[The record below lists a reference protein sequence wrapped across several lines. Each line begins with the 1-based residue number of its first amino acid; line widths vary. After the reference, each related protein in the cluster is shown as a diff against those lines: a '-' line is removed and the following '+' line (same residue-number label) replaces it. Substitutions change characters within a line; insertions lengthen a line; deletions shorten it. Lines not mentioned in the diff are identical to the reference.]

1 MPSLGTAYVRVLAN
15 LKGLK
20 PGLDQAKNIVSTSAT
35 KMRASLNQIAF
46 TTAIAGAAAFSAAMV
61 YNMKKAVDAA
71 SDLEEVAAKFGTVF
85 KDQIVYAEKNAKALV
100 ESYGVSTRAAKEYL
114 SSMQD
119 LLVPMGMASNS
130 AAVLSNEVVKLGIDL
145 GSFNNM
151 PTERVMLDIQS
162 ALVGNFET
170 MKKYGVVLNAQ
181 VVAQEA
187 MNMGLVESKDQLTAG
202 LKAQAAY
209 SLMVKGSEAAIGD
222 WARTSGGFAN
232 QMKQLTS
239 NIEEIRAELGNN
251 LLPIITPIV
260 DNMNKWIKANKEIL
274 AQDMKGWVEGVVEML
289 KWGAKPLQLWADLWK
304 EIGFIVGSA
313 GPSGTTL
320 KGFAAANPPQIG
332 DGKTGY
338 PPILP
343 PDAGGGMGGGVGVGA
358 DVTADDLAL
367 KLQLEEEYG
376 LSVQEL
382 RQAEMDAL
390 VSSQEYKLAAT
401 QDYHDQAIGLLIDKN
416 SKEVELA
423 LKQQA
428 MLAKVDEQTAN
439 AKISVAR
446 GLGTALL
453 NISGASSQAIF
464 LVTQGLDMAL
474 AIMSGYAAGA
484 RALAE
489 LGPIAGPPVAA
500 KMVSY
505 GYWSAAA
512 IGATALGQMAASSAG
527 GSVGGGTYISPTVTT
542 PTGTTEYDTIPEE
555 EKRGTL
561 TINIHGDILGD
572 EGYIDM
578 LVDKIN
584 AADDRDVFINQSL
597 SARALT

>member
-20 PGLDQAKNIVSTSAT
+20 PGLDKAKGIVSTSAT
-35 KMRASLNQIAF
+35 QMRESLNRIAF
-46 TTAIAGAAAFSAAMV
+46 NTAIIGAAAFGAAMV
-61 YNMKKAVDAA
+61 YNIKKSVDAA
-71 SDLEEVAAKFGTVF
+71 SDLEEVTAKFGTVF
-85 KDQIVYAEKNAKALV
+85 KNQIVYAEKNAKALV

-145 GSFNNM
+145 GSFNNVE
-151 PTERVMLDIQS
+151 TERVMLDIQS

-170 MKKYGVVLNAQ
+170 MKKYGVVLNAT

-187 MNMGLVESKDQLTAG
+187 MRMGLVKTKSEITAG
-202 LKAQAAY
+202 IRAQAAY

-239 NIEEIRAELGNN
+239 NIEEMRAEIGNN
-251 LLPIITPIV
+251 LLPIITPII
-260 DNMNKWIKANKEIL
+260 DNMNKWIKANKDIL
-274 AQDMKGWVEGVVEML
+274 AQDMKGWIEGVVTML
-289 KWGAKPLQLWADLWK
+289 KWGAKPIQLWADLWK
-304 EIGFIVGSA
+304 EIGFIVGS
-313 GPSGTTL
+313 GTTI
-320 KGFAAANPPQIG
+320 KGAAADAAATTIPGLMTPL
-332 DGKTGY
+332 TT
-338 PPILP
+338 PPIAPISTIDSTNLP
-343 PDAGGGMGGGVGVGA
+343 GA

-390 VSSQEYKLAAT
+390 ISSHEYKLAAN
-401 QDYHDQAIGLLIDKN
+401 QDYHNQALELLKDKN
-416 SKEVELA
+416 SKEVELT

-428 MLAKVDEQTAN
+428 MLTQIDKQTAIS
-439 AKISVAR
+439 KISIAK

-453 NISGASSQAIF
+453 NMAGASNQAIF
-464 LVTQGLDMAL
+464 LATQGLDMAL
-474 AIMSGYAAGA
+474 AVMSGYAAGA

-500 KMVSY
+500 KMVAY

-512 IGATALGQMAASSAG
+512 IGATAIGQMAASGSG
-527 GSVGGGTYISPTVTT
+527 GSVGGGTYTSPTVTT
-542 PTGTTEYDTIPEE
+542 PIGTTDYDTIPEE

-597 SARALT
+597 SARALI

>member
-1 MPSLGTAYVRVLAN
+1 MPSLGTAYVRVLADT
-15 LKGLK
+15 KKLK
-20 PGLDQAKNIVSTSAT
+20 PGLDKARSTVSASVT
-35 KMRASLNQIAF
+35 KMRASINQIAF
-46 TTAIAGAAAFSAAMV
+46 TAAIAGAVAFGAAVV

-71 SDLEEVAAKFGTVF
+71 SDLEEVTAKFGTVF

-202 LKAQAAY
+202 TKAQAAY
-209 SLMVKGSEAAIGD
+209 ALMVKGSEAAIGD

-232 QMKQLTS
+232 QMKQLNS
-239 NIEEIRAELGNN
+239 NIEEMRAELGNN
-251 LLPIITPIV
+251 LLPVITPII

-274 AQDMKGWVEGVVEML
+274 AQDMKGWIEGVAQML

-304 EIGFIVGSA
+304 EIGFIVGS
-313 GPSGTTL
+313 GTTI
-320 KGFAAANPPQIG
+320 KGDAAANPKPTSVDGYADVAGLAMAQSTG
-332 DGKTGY
+332 DNY
-338 PPILP
+338 F
-343 PDAGGGMGGGVGVGA
+343 DGGGTGVGTDATAA
-358 DVTADDLAL
+358 DFAL

-390 VSSQEYKLAAT
+390 VSSQEYKLAST
-401 QDYHDQAIGLLIDKN
+401 QGYHEQAIELLKYKNAQEIAIELDKEKK
-416 SKEVELA
+416 KEALQKATMKKAVDNASFFFQQMGQKSYAAFEIFKAIEIAKTVVNTYSAAMGAYNAMASIPYVGPALGAAAAAAALA
-423 LKQQA
+423 TGFAQ
-428 MLAKVDEQTAN
+428 VD
-439 AKISVAR
+439 
-446 GLGTALL
+446 
-453 NISGASSQAIF
+453 
-464 LVTQGLDMAL
+464 
-474 AIMSGYAAGA
+474 AIMSMKPGG
-484 RALAE
+484 
-489 LGPIAGPPVAA
+489 GVG
-500 KMVSY
+500 
-505 GYWSAAA
+505 GGA
-512 IGATALGQMAASSAG
+512 IGTYSASSATG
-527 GSVGGGTYISPTVTT
+527 LPTSVAEYGTT
-542 PTGTTEYDTIPEE
+542 PE
-555 EKRGTL
+555 EKKHGTL
-561 TINIHGDILGD
+561 TINIQGDFIGD

-597 SARALT
+597 SARALI

>member
-1 MPSLGTAYVRVLAN
+1 MLA
-15 LKGLK
+15 
-20 PGLDQAKNIVSTSAT
+20 
-35 KMRASLNQIAF
+35 
-46 TTAIAGAAAFSAAMV
+46 
-61 YNMKKAVDAA
+61 
-71 SDLEEVAAKFGTVF
+71 
-85 KDQIVYAEKNAKALV
+85 
-100 ESYGVSTRAAKEYL
+100 
-114 SSMQD
+114 
-119 LLVPMGMASNS
+119 
-130 AAVLSNEVVKLGIDL
+130 
-145 GSFNNM
+145 
-151 PTERVMLDIQS
+151 
-162 ALVGNFET
+162 
-170 MKKYGVVLNAQ
+170 
-181 VVAQEA
+181 
-187 MNMGLVESKDQLTAG
+187 
-202 LKAQAAY
+202 
-209 SLMVKGSEAAIGD
+209 
-222 WARTSGGFAN
+222 
-232 QMKQLTS
+232 
-239 NIEEIRAELGNN
+239 EIGNN
-251 LLPIITPIV
+251 LLPIITTMV
-260 DNMNKWIKANKEIL
+260 DSMNKWIKANKEIL
-274 AQDMKGWVEGVVEML
+274 AQDMKGWIEGVVTML
-289 KWGAKPLQLWADLWK
+289 KWGAKPIQLWADLWK

-320 KGFAAANPPQIG
+320 KGFAAANPPPIG

-343 PDAGGGMGGGVGVGA
+343 SDAGGGMGAGGGGV

-390 VSSQEYKLAAT
+390 VSSQEYKLAAN
-401 QDYHDQAIGLLIDKN
+401 QGYHEQALELLIDKN
-416 SKEVELA
+416 SKEVEIT

-428 MLAKVDEQTAN
+428 MLAQIDKQTAN
-439 AKISVAR
+439 SKISIAK

-453 NISGASSQAIF
+453 NMAGASNQAIF
-464 LVTQGLDMAL
+464 LATQGLDMAL
-474 AIMSGYAAGA
+474 AVMSGYAAGA

-500 KMVSY
+500 KMVAY

-512 IGATALGQMAASSAG
+512 IGATAIGQMAASGSG
-527 GSVGGGTYISPTVTT
+527 GSVGGGTYTSPTVTT
-542 PTGTTEYDTIPEE
+542 PIGTTDYDTIPEE

-597 SARALT
+597 SAREIA

>member
-1 MPSLGTAYVRVLAN
+1 MPSLGTAYVRILADRT
-15 LKGLK
+15 KLK
-20 PGLDQAKNIVSTSAT
+20 PGLDKARKTVSASAA

-46 TTAIAGAAAFSAAMV
+46 TAAIAGAAAFGAAVV

-85 KDQIVYAEKNAKALV
+85 KNQIVYAEKNAKALV

-187 MNMGLVESKDQLTAG
+187 LNMGLVESKDQLTAG

-209 SLMVKGSEAAIGD
+209 ALMVKGSEAAIGD

-232 QMKQLTS
+232 QMKQLHS

-274 AQDMKGWVEGVVEML
+274 AQDMKGWVEGIVQML

-304 EIGFIVGSA
+304 EIGFIVGS
-313 GPSGTTL
+313 GTTI
-320 KGFAAANPPQIG
+320 KGAAADNPPPMG

-338 PPILP
+338 PSIIPSG
-343 PDAGGGMGGGVGVGA
+343 AGGGGMGGMGGGA
-358 DVTADDLAL
+358 DATAGDLAL

-390 VSSQEYKLAAT
+390 VLSQEYKLTAT
-401 QDYHDQAIGLLIDKN
+401 QGYHDQAIDLLKYKN
-416 SKEVELA
+416 DQEMQLT
-423 LKQQA
+423 LKQQRMMA
-428 MLAKVDEQTAN
+428 TLDKQTAS
-439 AKISVAR
+439 AKISIAR

-453 NISGASSQAIF
+453 NMAGASSQAIF
-464 LVTQGLDMAL
+464 LATQGLDMAL

-512 IGATALGQMAASSAG
+512 IGATAIGQMAASSGGG
-527 GSVGGGTYISPTVTT
+527 GSVGGGTYTSPTVIT
-542 PTGTTEYDTIPEE
+542 PIGTTEYDTIPEEE

-597 SARALT
+597 SARELA